1 MEGVRNTLSSQARG
15 DFGFDVAMVSVG
27 MVASIVGAL
36 VLAAGMAAHDLIK
49 AAAVP
54 IIKLKSTSRMPELT
68 LALGQNGISS
78 CETLPNTY
86 VTAES

>member
-1 MEGVRNTLSSQARG
+1 
-15 DFGFDVAMVSVG
+15 
-27 MVASIVGAL
+27 

-68 LALGQNGISS
+68 LALGQKWH
-78 CETLPNTY
+78 LFL
-86 VTAES
+86 